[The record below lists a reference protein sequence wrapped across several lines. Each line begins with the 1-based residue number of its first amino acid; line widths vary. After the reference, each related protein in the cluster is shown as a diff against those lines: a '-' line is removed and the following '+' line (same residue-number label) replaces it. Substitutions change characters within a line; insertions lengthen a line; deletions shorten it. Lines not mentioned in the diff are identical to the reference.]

1 MALMSMHIGGNETVK
16 NFVTPLTE
24 EQQEEVKNRLR
35 SISSG
40 EISTKTKDIRAFI
53 ENIKDEIQAMRS
65 NRMTYEDITQVL
77 NDMKDINGQP
87 IVKISNSLFYRICR
101 EMGIAMV
108 KNHVCPALT
117 CTNRINGC
125 SLICPGNGNTEEGRI
140 FKETKTKETKTKE
153 IEEKETEEKETEGKE

>member
-1 MALMSMHIGGNETVK
+1 MALTFMHIKGNETVR
-16 NFVTPLTE
+16 NFVTPLTD
-24 EQQEEVKNRLR
+24 EQQEEVKNHLK

-40 EISTKTKDIRAFI
+40 EISTKTKDIRTFI
-53 ENIKDEIQAMRS
+53 ENIKDEIQTMRS

-77 NDMKDINGQP
+77 NDMKDVHGQP

-125 SLICPGNGNTEEGRI
+125 NLICPGNG
-140 FKETKTKETKTKE
+140 K
-153 IEEKETEEKETEGKE
+153 IEEVKRINETETNTLKEQE